1 MIHTE
6 LPHTAK
12 RRGRVLAAV
21 AATAAASLAFGFSA
35 APALADGARGSY
47 TGNALDGITVKTD
60 QGNVGT
66 TLFNL
71 TLEDGTVLQTYCI
84 DFETSIRRDAD
95 YQEDDWANYPGQGD
109 FSEPA
114 KVHWIL
120 QNSFPRL
127 SVADLAEASGVEGLN
142 DKQALAGTQAAIWHF
157 SNGIELSDGND
168 GNVAALYEYLT
179 TNAEDLPQTGEP
191 DVSLRI
197 TPGSAEGTAGS
208 TIGEFTVETSA
219 DSVPLTIDAP
229 EGVELVDLESGE
241 PIDTASNG
249 TTFGFEVPEGTEPGE
264 ASVSS
269 SVSTEVH
276 AGRLFQGVEG
286 QDPTQTLITAEGGEA
301 EVDAGATVTWTEGE
315 APQPSPS
322 PSEEAPSP
330 EPTPSEEAPSP
341 SPSPSTP
348 DERPTPPSS
357 GDDLPLTGAA
367 IGGLVAAGVAAL
379 GAGGAAMYF
388 SRKRKNAAAA
398 DEIDG

>member
-12 RRGRVLAAV
+12 RRGRVLTAV
-21 AATAAASLAFGFSA
+21 AVTAAASLAFGFSA

-84 DFETSIRRDAD
+84 DFETSIRNNAD

-120 QNSFPRL
+120 QNSFPAL
-127 SVADLAEASGVEGLN
+127 SVAELAEASGVEGLN
-142 DKQALAGTQAAIWHF
+142 DRQALAGTQAAIWHF
-157 SNGIELSDGND
+157 SNGIELAEGND

-179 TNAEDLPQTGEP
+179 TNAEDLPQTSEP
-191 DVSLRI
+191 DASLRI

-219 DSVPLTIDAP
+219 ESVPLNLDAP

-241 PIDTASNG
+241 PIDAASNG

-264 ASVSS
+264 ASVSA
-269 SVSTEVH
+269 SVSTDVH
-276 AGRLFQGVEG
+276 AGRLFQGIEG
-286 QDPTQTLITAEGGEA
+286 QDPTQTLITAESGEA
-301 EVDAGATVTWTEGE
+301 EVGSGATVTWTEGE
-315 APQPSPS
+315 APAPSPS

-348 DERPTPPSS
+348 DEQTPPSS
-357 GDDLPLTGAA
+357 GGDLPLTGAA
-367 IGGLVAAGVAAL
+367 IGGLVAAGLAAL

-388 SRKRKNAAAA
+388 SRKRKSAAAA
-398 DEIDG
+398 DDIDG